1 MSFRN
6 RPVLDRKH
14 RPRWQDELRTQRLVV
29 AGFAL
34 AIAAA
39 IGIFGATAWSNYY
52 DSHLRPVAEVNGE
65 TFDLDHLNGRMDI
78 LGSELQATYLDMQ
91 GQAGG
96 VRDQFIQQQL
106 GAIQQEFSSLASTAA
121 DSLVLGS
128 VLDHE
133 APKRGVSVS
142 QAEVSAEVT
151 RRESLPERLKLSL
164 ITILALPDGA
174 TAGAVPSDAD
184 RARAEADAK
193 AIVAALKGGGDFA
206 ATATAKSKDG
216 SAAGGGLLGWIGV
229 KDPAYAGYFAEA
241 NNAAIGTL
249 LGPIKDDNGYH
260 ILHVD
265 DRHAAGPNTKFIDML
280 KAAGVTD
287 VQYRVYVQ
295 DELMRGKFSDYFSN
309 TIMIPYQPQREV
321 AQIFINAD
329 QGVPVPKQHVRH
341 FLAQPIPGAQDQ
353 SKATPAQWAAALA
366 RAQAFRA
373 DAVKPGADWYKLAL
387 TSDDTGSRSNG
398 GDLGWYDPN
407 SSQFVPE
414 FKAAI
419 AALKVGDVSQP
430 VKSQFGYHIIQI
442 TDKRASARA
451 QADTLLDALRADPS
465 RFAQLAKEQSED
477 ASTATK
483 GGELGWVVP
492 YQFDDP
498 VGAAIFALKTPNQIS
513 DLVETTSGFWI
524 FKLIDSSAQR
534 LVPKAQLDE
543 VRGAGFSRW
552 IQTLRV
558 AAHVWVATEFTPS
571 ASGTT
576 PGG

>member
-34 AIAAA
+34 AVAAA

-52 DSHLRPVAEVNGE
+52 DAHLLPVAEVNGQ
-65 TFDLDHLNGRMDI
+65 TFDLDLLNGRVDI

-106 GAIQQEFSSLASTAA
+106 GAIQQEFSTLSSTAA

-133 APKRGVSVS
+133 APRRGISVS
-142 QAEVSAEVT
+142 PAEVSAEVT
-151 RRESLPERLKLSL
+151 RRQSLPERLKLSV
-164 ITILALPDGA
+164 ITIPALPDGA

-184 RARAEADAK
+184 WARAEADAK
-193 AIVAALKGGGDFA
+193 AIVAALKGGADFA
-206 ATATAKSKDG
+206 TTATAKSKDG
-216 SAAGGGLLGWIGV
+216 SAAGGGLLGWIGE
-229 KDPAYAGYFAEA
+229 KDPAYASYFTEA
-241 NNAAIGTL
+241 NKAAVGTL
-249 LGPIKDDNGYH
+249 LGPTKDDTGYH
-260 ILHVD
+260 ILQVD
-265 DRHAAGPNTKFIDML
+265 DRHAAGPNTKFSDLL
-280 KAAGVTD
+280 KSAGVTD
-287 VQYRVYVQ
+287 AQYRAYVH
-295 DELMRGKFSDYFSN
+295 DELMRGKFTDYFSN
-309 TIMIPYQPQREV
+309 VIMIPYQPQRQV

-329 QGVPVPKQHVRH
+329 QGVPVPKERVRH

-373 DAVKPGADWYKLAL
+373 EALKPGADWSKLAL
-387 TSDDTGSRSNG
+387 TSDDTGSKSKG
-398 GDLGWYDPN
+398 GDLGWYDSH
-407 SSQFVPE
+407 SSQFVAE
-414 FKAAI
+414 FKAGI
-419 AALKVGDVSQP
+419 DALKVGEVSQP
-430 VKSQFGYHIIQI
+430 VKSQFGYHIIQV
-442 TDKRASARA
+442 TDKRGSARA
-451 QADTLLDALRADPS
+451 QADTLLDAVRADPS
-465 RFAQLAKEQSED
+465 RFAELAKQQSED
-477 ASTATK
+477 DSTATK
-483 GGELGWVVP
+483 GGELGWVIP

-513 DLVETTSGFWI
+513 DLVQTTSGFYI
-524 FKLIDSSAQR
+524 FKLLDSSAQR
-534 LVPKAQLDE
+534 LVPIAQLTD
-543 VRGAGFSRW
+543 VRGAGFNRW
-552 IQTLRV
+552 LQRLRV
-558 AAHVWVATEFTPS
+558 AAHVWVDTGFTSS